1 MDEYTETRP
10 AVWLV
15 RHGQST
21 WNSLGL
27 RQGQADD
34 ARLTGRGYRQAHRA
48 LASLRTEHFDI
59 VYSSDLRRAH
69 QTASIIARGLGCD
82 VIADERL
89 REQSFGRAE
98 GSRLADLGPEKTGI
112 LRGRVTDIDARAD
125 GGESL
130 RDLYLRTSDFLGWLA
145 AQQPQRDVV
154 VVAHGGSIRML
165 EASIAG
171 SDIVGMTWDAVA
183 NGSIHRFDLPIP
195 ATTVLT

>member
-1 MDEYTETRP
+1 MDEFTETRP

-21 WNSLGL
+21 WNALGL
-27 RQGQADD
+27 RQGQADE
-34 ARLTGRGYRQAHRA
+34 ARLTGRGYRQARRA
-48 LASLRTEHFDI
+48 LATLMTEPIEI
-59 VYSSDLRRAH
+59 VYSSDLQRAH

-82 VIADERL
+82 VVADERL

-98 GSRLADLGPEKTGI
+98 GSRLADLGPDRTGVV
-112 LRGRVTDIDARAD
+112 GRRVVDIDARAD

-145 AQQPQRDVV
+145 GQQPQRHVV

-165 EASIAG
+165 GASLAG
-171 SDIVGMTWDAVA
+171 TDIVDMTWDAVA
-183 NGSIHRFDLPIP
+183 NGSTHRFDLPVP